1 MNIAQQAYQDGQDYS
16 KANGIQVADEVIANR
31 AMNAFTHTGLD
42 FQHWQLYHENWIAG
56 YQSVEDEPQEQAG
69 VIATEDTTYT
79 LVPSRTSDRYA
90 LDNPQYGR
98 NVSSGDA
105 LTLLL
110 DGQWIQGSIVHAAN
124 LSKIGQAPQRVYNGY
139 YFIDS
144 DGNMYGLYTGMK
156 VRLG

>member
-1 MNIAQQAYQDGQDYS
+1 MNIAQQAYQDGQEYR
-16 KANGIQVADEVIANR
+16 KANGTQVADVVIANR
-31 AMNAFTHTGLD
+31 AMKAFTYTGLD

-56 YQSVEDEPQEQAG
+56 YQSVEDEPQEQALG
-69 VIATEDTTYT
+69 IATEDTTYT

-90 LDNPQYGR
+90 LDDPKYGR

-124 LSKIGQAPQRVYNGY
+124 LSTIEQAPQRVYNGY

-144 DGNMYGLYTGMK
+144 DGNMHGLCAGMK

>member
-1 MNIAQQAYQDGQDYS
+1 MNIAQQAYQDGQEYR
-16 KANGIQVADEVIANR
+16 KANGMQVADEVRANR
-31 AMNAFTHTGLD
+31 AMKAFTHAGHD
-42 FQHWQLYHENWIAG
+42 FQHWQLYHENWMAG

-69 VIATEDTTYT
+69 VIAAEDTTYT
-79 LVPSRTSDRYA
+79 LVPSRTRDRYA
-90 LDNPQYGR
+90 LDDPHYSR

-110 DGQWIQGSIVHAAN
+110 DGQWIQGSVVHAAN
-124 LSKIGQAPQRVYNGY
+124 LSTIEQAPQRVYNGY

-144 DGNMYGLYTGMK
+144 DGNMHGLCAGMK